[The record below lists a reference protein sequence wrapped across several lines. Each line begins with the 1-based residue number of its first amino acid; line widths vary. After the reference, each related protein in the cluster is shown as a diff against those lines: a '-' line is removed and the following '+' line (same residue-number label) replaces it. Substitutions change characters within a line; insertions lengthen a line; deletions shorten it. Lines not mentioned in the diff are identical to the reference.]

1 VPSSTPSASL
11 AGKVAIITGGTAGI
25 GRATAELMIA
35 RGARV
40 MLTGRDLERA
50 KSIHPWVNSGVARFK
65 QHDAA
70 DEQGW
75 AEVVADTLSAFG
87 RIDILVNNAGRIIV
101 KPLEQLSFG
110 DMQAMT
116 TANIISA
123 FLGTRAVWPHF
134 VSSGGGSI
142 INVGALMG
150 EMANGLGV
158 AYSAAKG
165 ATHALTKTAAIEGAP
180 HNIRVNT
187 ILPGLIWSDGWKRMA
202 GPEPDK
208 TKANLA
214 PSIPMGRVGEPFEI
228 AQAICFLASDE
239 ARTITGID
247 MAIDGGKSAG

>member
-1 VPSSTPSASL
+1 VPNNATSF

-50 KSIHPWVNSGVARFK
+50 KNVQPWVDSGVARFR

-70 DEQGW
+70 DEHGW
-75 AEVVADTLSAFG
+75 TDVIADTLRAFG

-101 KPLEQLSFG
+101 KPLEQLSFD
-110 DMQAMT
+110 DMRAMT
-116 TANIISA
+116 TANITSA
-123 FLGTRAVWPHF
+123 FLGMRAAWPHL
-134 VSSGGGSI
+134 VASGGGSI

-150 EMANGLGV
+150 EMANGLGA

-165 ATHALTKTAAIEGAP
+165 ATHALTKTAAIEGGP

-214 PSIPMGRVGEPFEI
+214 PSIPLGRVGEPREI
-228 AQAICFLASDE
+228 AEAICFLASDE